1 MNFSHSPLDVHSDF
15 QYEEIPLKTNMKKLG
30 FGLTVLTL
38 SLFANVAHANQKIGY
53 VATGPVLAQMAQK
66 NKVNEKLRA
75 EFKDRIAEV
84 ERIEKKIRSN
94 IEKLKRD
101 GELMSEAART
111 KLQRELQTLDA
122 DLKIKAANL
131 REDEMKRSAEEQRKL
146 VTSLQKGI
154 QKLAKKEKYDLIL
167 DGQAVL
173 FASPKD
179 DLSGKL
185 LAIIE

>member
-1 MNFSHSPLDVHSDF
+1 
-15 QYEEIPLKTNMKKLG
+15 MKKIG

-38 SLFANVAHANQKIGY
+38 SLFANAAEANQKIGY

-84 ERIEKKIRSN
+84 ERIEKKLKAGV
-94 IEKLKRD
+94 EKLKRD

-111 KLQRELQTLDA
+111 KLQRELQSSDA
-122 DLKIKAANL
+122 DFKLKLTNL
-131 REDEMKRSAEEQRKL
+131 REDEAKRSAEEQRKL
-146 VTSLQKGI
+146 VASLQKAI
-154 QKLAKKEKYDLIL
+154 QTLATKEKYDLIL
-167 DGQAVL
+167 DSQAVL

-185 LAIIE
+185 LAIVK